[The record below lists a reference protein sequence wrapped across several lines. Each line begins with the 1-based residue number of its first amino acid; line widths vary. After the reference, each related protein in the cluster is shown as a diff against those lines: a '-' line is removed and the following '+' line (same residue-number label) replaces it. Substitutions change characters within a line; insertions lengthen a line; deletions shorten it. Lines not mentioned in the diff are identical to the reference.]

1 MTRFEE
7 VGANLQGG
15 CTCIDQ
21 AVKTM
26 EYSCKLCSERGLR
39 IRCDRCAIAVAHEQV
54 CAMLMDAEQE
64 KYDEAMSRIYR
75 SRKVSSRNN
84 FERVT
89 TYKGHV
95 THVCRYD

>member
-1 MTRFEE
+1 MTKFEE

-15 CTCIDQ
+15 CTRIGQ
-21 AVKTM
+21 AAKTM

-54 CAMLMDAEQE
+54 CAMLMDSEQE
-64 KYDEAMSRIYR
+64 EYDKAMNRLHHR
-75 SRKVSSRNN
+75 KKVSSRSD

-89 TYKGHV
+89 SYKGHT